1 MLTKIKIIS
10 PKTSD
15 EFKIYYD
22 IRFTELRKP
31 WGQPIGSEKDSLE
44 NECIHRML
52 TSASEYIG
60 VARLQFN
67 KTSQAQIR
75 YMAIKKEYQRQGYGK
90 LLIDDM
96 EKNAKENGASEII
109 LESREQAIKFYQK
122 LNYKLEKKTHLLF
135 DEIQHF
141 LMKKYL

>member
-1 MLTKIKIIS
+1 M
-10 PKTSD
+10 
-15 EFKIYYD
+15 
-22 IRFTELRKP
+22 
-31 WGQPIGSEKDSLE
+31 E

>member
-1 MLTKIKIIS
+1 MLAKIKIIS
-10 PKTSD
+10 PKTPD

-31 WGQPIGSEKDSLE
+31 WKQPIGSEKDSLE

-52 TSASEYIG
+52 ASASEYIG

-75 YMAIKKEYQRQGYGK
+75 YMAIKKKYQRQGYGK

-96 EKNAKENGASEII
+96 EKIAKESGASEII
-109 LESREQAIKFYQK
+109 LESREQAVKFYQK
-122 LNYKLEKKTHLLF
+122 LDYKLEKKTHLLF